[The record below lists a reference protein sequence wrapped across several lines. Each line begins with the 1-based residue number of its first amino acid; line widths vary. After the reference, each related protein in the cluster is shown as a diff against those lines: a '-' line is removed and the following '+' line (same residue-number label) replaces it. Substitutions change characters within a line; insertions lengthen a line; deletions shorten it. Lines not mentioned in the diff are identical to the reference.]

1 LKDTIPKCGKGIIT
15 VHEKRALSH
24 DAKLTLIGGTMKQ
37 ITMILASSPYSGQD
51 ADTAIGIARAALG
64 KGHRVTVVGS
74 ADGTYGFIKGQ
85 RASGAPSAEEGFD
98 DLIAKGARVD
108 L

>member
-1 LKDTIPKCGKGIIT
+1 MTQI
-15 VHEKRALSH
+15 
-24 DAKLTLIGGTMKQ
+24 TLILG
-37 ITMILASSPYSGQD
+37 SPPYGGQD
-51 ADTAIGIARAALG
+51 VDTVLGIARAALE

-74 ADGTYGFIKGQ
+74 GDGTYGFLKGQ
-85 RASGAPSAEEGFD
+85 RASSVPSADKGFA

>member
-1 LKDTIPKCGKGIIT
+1 M
-15 VHEKRALSH
+15 
-24 DAKLTLIGGTMKQ
+24 KLITLIVE
-37 ITMILASSPYSGQD
+37 SPPYSGQD
-51 ADTAIGIARAALG
+51 ADTALGIARAALG

-74 ADGTYGFIKGQ
+74 GDGTYGFLKGQ
-85 RASGAPSAEEGFD
+85 RAAGAPNAEDGFA

>member
-1 LKDTIPKCGKGIIT
+1 MKQF
-15 VHEKRALSH
+15 
-24 DAKLTLIGGTMKQ
+24 TLIVE
-37 ITMILASSPYSGQD
+37 SPPYSGQNT
-51 ADTAIGIARAALG
+51 DTVLGIARAALG

-74 ADGTYGFIKGQ
+74 GDGTYGFLKGQ
-85 RASGAPSAEEGFD
+85 RASGAPSAEDGFT